1 MVGKVEDFV
10 ARRAEREPE
19 EVSPLSKFDR
29 DIIGVAVRFEIPVA
43 DAQLHELERIA
54 DVLIGAGNNLKFQ
67 AQRRM
72 EKNAPS
78 ERELK
83 FAISA
88 DLKSVRQRIR
98 DLTPGYW
105 NRNGTVKG

>member
-1 MVGKVEDFV
+1 MVGNVEDFV
-10 ARRAEREPE
+10 TRLPKIEDEP
-19 EVSPLSKFDR
+19 PTLSKFDR
-29 DIIGVAVRFEIPVA
+29 DIIGAAVRFEIPVA

-72 EKNAPS
+72 ERNAPG
-78 ERELK
+78 EREIK

-88 DLKSVRQRIR
+88 DLKSVRYRIR
-98 DLTPGYW
+98 ELTPGYW
-105 NRNGTVKG
+105 NRNGTVKT